1 MSTILPPGAQ
11 APPPQP
17 AATAQAVPTA
27 VVREPSVEL
36 LRAAA
41 GTRIEGTVQPPP
53 PAPAQADSGR
63 AAVQTL
69 QNAVDTNRADARTEA
84 VRVDT
89 ARAAPAPPSGAPAP
103 APTPNPTPAPR
114 GQPAPAS
121 PQPQAPVVH
130 VRTPVGDVT
139 LRTPLPLPEG
149 ARVAFDVVSTN
160 NNQVTVRFASL
171 NGQPIQQA
179 LVQLAADRAAAP
191 PPPGLPPAP
200 GTGQPVAQ
208 GALSFGQAWTPGGPV
223 SLTQAGPLNAFVLSG
238 AATPGQGTA
247 SAGAQPPLPQTG
259 LITGSDL
266 TIRVTGLNQTQ
277 PGAITPPGVTPIAN
291 AGANAG
297 VNASPGPSTP
307 GAPATPGALT
317 PSTTTPG
324 SPSTAATPGN
334 ITGPTPPQNT
344 IQSSPQGPGSTLP
357 TGGASQTGLRLVGA
371 QGWPA
376 PPFATPIQSQTT
388 PVQLA
393 LIGTVTGQSTTAQ
406 PTIQT
411 AAGTV
416 QLAIAANLPPGTTVA
431 LDVLAQAAARVDAAG
446 GTTGTAPPPSA
457 GTLPFTAGAA
467 PWPTLTEALHVL
479 QRSDPQAAQ
488 MLANTLPDGGPRTVV
503 AAMSFIQSMRS
514 GDLRQWPGDNNLRA
528 LERTGPRGASLARTL
543 SGEVAQLSA
552 QSRETVG
559 EWRTTPL
566 PWNAQ
571 GQIEKINLIT
581 RREDSNDEDDDKTEN
596 KGSGGLRFLLDLELT
611 QLGALQL
618 DGMVHEDTK
627 GFDMM
632 IRSHEK
638 LDDEIRRDLT
648 GLFIAANQA
657 VGLTGGLTFQVTPKF
672 ADPIGSSEPLKL
684 EKEGV
689 WA

>member
-53 PAPAQADSGR
+53 PAPPDSGR

-69 QNAVDTNRADARTEA
+69 QNAVDTNRVDARTET
-84 VRVDT
+84 VRVDA
-89 ARAAPAPPSGAPAP
+89 ARAAPPSSTPAPPPAQTPAP
-103 APTPNPTPAPR
+103 PEAQAPR
-114 GQPAPAS
+114 GQPAPTA

-130 VRTPVGDVT
+130 VRTPVGDVI

-191 PPPGLPPAP
+191 LQPSLPPTPGAGQLAP
-200 GTGQPVAQ
+200 Q
-208 GALSFGQAWTPGGPV
+208 GALTFGQAWTPGGPV
-223 SLTQAGPLNAFVLSG
+223 SLTQAGPLNAFVLTG
-238 AATPGQGTA
+238 TTTPGLATA
-247 SAGAQPPLPQTG
+247 QAGAQPQLLQTG
-259 LITGSDL
+259 FVTGSDL
-266 TIRVTGLNQTQ
+266 TIRVTGLNQAQ
-277 PGAITPPGVTPIAN
+277 PVGATAIGGTPAASTNPTPTTPRAPI
-291 AGANAG
+291 
-297 VNASPGPSTP
+297 TP
-307 GAPATPGALT
+307 GATPPALATAGATPSPTA
-317 PSTTTPG
+317 PG
-324 SPSTAATPGN
+324 SG
-334 ITGPTPPQNT
+334 TGLGAGQTTLQNT

-357 TGGASQTGLRLVGA
+357 TGGTAQTGIRLVGV
-371 QGWPA
+371 QGWSA
-376 PPFATPIQSQTT
+376 PPFATPVQTQPS

-393 LIGTVTGQSTTAQ
+393 LLGTITNHSTTAQ

-411 AAGTV
+411 AAGTI
-416 QLAIAANLPPGTTVA
+416 QLASPANLPPGTTVT
-431 LDVLAQAAARVDAAG
+431 LEVLAQSTPRADAASA
-446 GTTGTAPPPSA
+446 APPPSTS
-457 GTLPFTAGAA
+457 TLPFTAGAA
-467 PWPTLTEALHVL
+467 PWPTLTEALQVL

-488 MLANTLPDGGPRTVV
+488 MLANTLPNGGPRTIV

-514 GDLRQWPGDNNLRA
+514 GDIRQWPGDNNLRA
-528 LERTGPRGASLARTL
+528 LERTGPRGANLARTL
-543 SGEVAQLSA
+543 SGEVAQLSV
-552 QSRETVG
+552 QSRETAG

-581 RREDSNDEDDDKTEN
+581 RREDPDDEDDEKDEK
-596 KGSGGLRFLLDLELT
+596 KGGTGLRFLLDLELS

-638 LDDEIRRDLT
+638 LDDDIRRDLT

>member
-1 MSTILPPGAQ
+1 M
-11 APPPQP
+11 
-17 AATAQAVPTA
+17 
-27 VVREPSVEL
+27 
-36 LRAAA
+36 
-41 GTRIEGTVQPPP
+41 
-53 PAPAQADSGR
+53 
-63 AAVQTL
+63 
-69 QNAVDTNRADARTEA
+69 
-84 VRVDT
+84 
-89 ARAAPAPPSGAPAP
+89 
-103 APTPNPTPAPR
+103 
-114 GQPAPAS
+114 
-121 PQPQAPVVH
+121 
-130 VRTPVGDVT
+130 
-139 LRTPLPLPEG
+139 
-149 ARVAFDVVSTN
+149 AFDVVSTN

-191 PPPGLPPAP
+191 PPPALPPA
-200 GTGQPVAQ
+200 TGAGPLAPQ
-208 GALSFGQAWTPGGPV
+208 GALTFGQAWTPGGPV
-223 SLTQAGPLNAFVLSG
+223 SLAQAGPLNAFVLNG
-238 AATPGQGTA
+238 TATPAQTA
-247 SAGAQPPLPQTG
+247 APAGALPPPLTG
-259 LITGSDL
+259 LVTGSDL

-277 PGAITPPGVTPIAN
+277 PVGVTPIGGTPPAT
-291 AGANAG
+291 GA
-297 VNASPGPSTP
+297 ASGTPTPPGAPVTP
-307 GAPATPGALT
+307 GATPPTPTTAGAPPSPTGPGAAQ
-317 PSTTTPG
+317 S
-324 SPSTAATPGN
+324 A
-334 ITGPTPPQNT
+334 GPTAQ
-344 IQSSPQGPGSTLP
+344 QSPVQSAPQGPGSTLP
-357 TGGASQTGLRLVGA
+357 NGGAAQTGLRLVGA
-371 QGWPA
+371 QGWPS
-376 PPFATPIQSQTT
+376 PPFATPTQTQPT

-393 LIGTVTGQSTTAQ
+393 LLGTVTSQSTTAQ

-411 AAGTV
+411 AAGTI
-416 QLAIAANLPPGTTVA
+416 QLASPANIPPGTTVT
-431 LDVLAQAAARVDAAG
+431 LDVLAQAAPRADGAGGAAG
-446 GTTGTAPPPSA
+446 AAPPPPT
-457 GTLPFTAGAA
+457 GTLPFTAGAT
-467 PWPTLTEALHVL
+467 PWPTLTEALQVL

-514 GDLRQWPGDNNLRA
+514 GDIRQWPGDNNLRA
-528 LERTGPRGASLARTL
+528 LERTGPRGANLARTL

-552 QSRETVG
+552 QSRETGG

-581 RREDSNDEDDDKTEN
+581 RREDSKDEDDDKN
-596 KGSGGLRFLLDLELT
+596 DKKGGNGLRFLLDLELS

-657 VGLTGGLTFQVTPKF
+657 VGLTGSLTFQVTPKF